1 MRFTLSKHERLKSRK
16 LIERLFVEGKSVHEF
31 PLQIKYLSVDEVGPK
46 NIQAG
51 FSVPKRN
58 FKRAVHRN
66 RIKRQMRECY
76 RLEKPSLLFDVEN
89 SYVLMILY
97 LGKTEP
103 KYQEL
108 STAMNALL
116 SKWIQSIKRQNIN
129 EGI

>member
-1 MRFTLSKHERLKSRK
+1 MRFTLSKNERLKSKK
-16 LIERLFVEGKSVHEF
+16 LIERLFSEGKSVHEF
-31 PLQIKYLSVDEVGPK
+31 PLQIKYLPIETANPHSLQV
-46 NIQAG
+46 A

-58 FKRAVHRN
+58 FKKAVDRN

-76 RLEKPSLLFDVEN
+76 RLEKPSLLFEVQN

-108 STAMNALL
+108 STVMNALL